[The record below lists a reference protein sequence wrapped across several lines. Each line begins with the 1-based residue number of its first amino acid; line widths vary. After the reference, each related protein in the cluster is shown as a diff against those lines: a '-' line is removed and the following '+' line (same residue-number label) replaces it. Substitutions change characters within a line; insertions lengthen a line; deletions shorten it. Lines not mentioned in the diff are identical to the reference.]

1 MVLQTPRHPGPQETS
16 LFQLTAKMR
25 LSVSDLWDLP
35 TRESK
40 QAGGGCHM
48 GGLSGP
54 LGIEPR
60 PPDSK
65 FSKADG
71 SKIRLDK
78 CRLPTEVFWEA
89 PASLLRQTPLSF
101 PLDNGLIFFLCNF
114 FCVVGGSRVSRVTA
128 HVFHVSQHMCRGSE
142 DNFWEQASLSSFAW
156 ALEIELRLSGL
167 PAPYLMTVSQ
177 ALPGA
182 V

>member
-114 FCVVGGSRVSRVTA
+114 FVWWGGA
-128 HVFHVSQHMCRGSE
+128 GFHVSQLMCFMCHSTCVEAPKTTFGSKLP
-142 DNFWEQASLSSFAW
+142 FPPLHG
-156 ALEIELRLSGL
+156 LLRLNSGC
-167 PAPYLMTVSQ
+167 Q
-177 ALPGA
+177 ACQPPT
-182 V
+182 